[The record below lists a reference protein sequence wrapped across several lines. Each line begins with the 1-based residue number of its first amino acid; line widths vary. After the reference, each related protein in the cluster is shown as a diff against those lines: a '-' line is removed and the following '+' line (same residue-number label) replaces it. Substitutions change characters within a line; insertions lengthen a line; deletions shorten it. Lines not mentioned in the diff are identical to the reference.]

1 MSSYS
6 AYSSHH
12 KQHAGNSSPTS
23 STRPTSP
30 ALPTRRQ
37 LSSASST
44 FSAHTGGGPPVYS
57 VDYNNNVSD
66 IKTNNYNNINDN
78 IASTP
83 VLPGAAFISPSAS
96 AHSLGSPTSTL
107 QGTTA
112 HHTSRGKSP
121 TMSFSNVPLAE
132 PTRWKSLRLKV
143 MRMATVERLQLLW
156 GLLALFGTMSWLALM
171 PAYAFRSKYE
181 VAFSDPAYTMFLV
194 ATVGTSLSAIWQSL
208 CPFLIRQSQRALLP
222 RVINHPAT
230 QTTTIAVSVIL
241 TLLNFLSWMVLA
253 ADSDRGART
262 DCIAGRLSHQP
273 GYTAQCRGV
282 NTAIVLDVI
291 VFILWI
297 PISVVIVC
305 GTIERGLWWWGE
317 DDGWAQGETIV
328 GGSNMMSE
336 EEFDMKIGMG
346 GSKQIKRRQTVH
358 PESFAQEQQQQQDRV
373 MIQQPKPAFV
383 TPIASQFRSSSALG
397 MGRDGGH
404 GGGAAEEGD
413 DDEELGFTPSSYRKH
428 HQQRQQQ
435 QRQQQETR
443 RLNRRASNN
452 SLSSRLSTFF
462 GSGWANGAM
471 PPTDGGEPQQPPM
484 PEMPSQYRSENNT
497 SSPALTKSRDLS
509 GGHKSDH
516 SGGGSGHNRSEARRT
531 ARKKEERAVDE
542 EEASK
547 KKKKKEEEDEADGQ
561 LPEPLHGDSYASQW
575 HSRRYDDWS

>member
-1 MSSYS
+1 M
-6 AYSSHH
+6 
-12 KQHAGNSSPTS
+12 
-23 STRPTSP
+23 
-30 ALPTRRQ
+30 
-37 LSSASST
+37 T
-44 FSAHTGGGPPVYS
+44 FSNT
-57 VDYNNNVSD
+57 
-66 IKTNNYNNINDN
+66 
-78 IASTP
+78 
-83 VLPGAAFISPSAS
+83 
-96 AHSLGSPTSTL
+96 
-107 QGTTA
+107 
-112 HHTSRGKSP
+112 
-121 TMSFSNVPLAE
+121 PLAE
-132 PTRWKSLRLKV
+132 PTRWKSFRLKV

-171 PAYAFRSKYE
+171 PAYAFRNKFE
-181 VAFSDPAYTMFLV
+181 IAFSDPAYTMFLV
-194 ATVGTSLSAIWQSL
+194 ATIGTSVSAIWQSL

-222 RVINHPAT
+222 RIINHPGT
-230 QTTTIAVSVIL
+230 QTATIIISVIL
-241 TLLNFLSWMVLA
+241 TILNFLSWIILA

-262 DCIAGRLSHQP
+262 DCTSGRLSQQP

-358 PESFAQEQQQQQDRV
+358 PESLAQEQAQAQDRV

-397 MGRDGGH
+397 MGRDEEH
-404 GGGAAEEGD
+404 GGGGD
-413 DDEELGFTPSSYRKH
+413 DDDDLGFTPSSYRKH

-435 QRQQQETR
+435 QRQQNDAR

-462 GSGWANGAM
+462 GSGWGNGSM
-471 PPTDGGEPQQPPM
+471 PPTEGGEQQPPM
-484 PEMPSQYRSENNT
+484 PEMPSQYRTENNNA
-497 SSPALTKSRDLS
+497 SSPALTKSQGS
-509 GGHKSDH
+509 NGNGGH
-516 SGGGSGHNRSEARRT
+516 GEARKT
-531 ARKKEERAVDE
+531 PRKKEEAAAAAAA
-542 EEASK
+542 EASK
-547 KKKKKEEEDEADGQ
+547 KKKKEEEEADEQ

>member
-12 KQHAGNSSPTS
+12 KQHAGNSSHTS
-23 STRPTSP
+23 FTRPTSP
-30 ALPTRRQ
+30 PPPASRQ
-37 LSSASST
+37 LSSS
-44 FSAHTGGGPPVYS
+44 SAHSGGTPLYS
-57 VDYNNNVSD
+57 VDYNASHT
-66 IKTNNYNNINDN
+66 KTNTTTIP
-78 IASTP
+78 A
-83 VLPGAAFISPSAS
+83 LPGVALISPSAS
-96 AHSLGSPTSTL
+96 ANSLGSPTSTL

-112 HHTSRGKSP
+112 HHPARGKSP
-121 TMSFSNVPLAE
+121 TMGFSNVPLAE
-132 PTRWKSLRLKV
+132 PTRWKSFRLKV

-171 PAYAFRSKYE
+171 PAYAFRNKYE

-194 ATVGTSLSAIWQSL
+194 ATIGTSVSAIWQSL

-222 RVINHPAT
+222 RIINHPGT
-230 QTTTIAVSVIL
+230 QTATIIISVIL
-241 TLLNFLSWMVLA
+241 TVLNFLSWIILA

-262 DCIAGRLSHQP
+262 DCSSGRLSQQP
-273 GYTAQCRGV
+273 GYTTQCRGV
-282 NTAIVLDVI
+282 NTAIVLDVV

-305 GTIERGLWWWGE
+305 GTIDRGLWWWGE

-358 PESFAQEQQQQQDRV
+358 PESLSQEQQQHQQDRV

-397 MGRDGGH
+397 MGRDEENGG
-404 GGGAAEEGD
+404 GD
-413 DDEELGFTPSSYRKH
+413 DDEDLGFTPSSYRKH

-435 QRQQQETR
+435 QRQQNESR

-462 GSGWANGAM
+462 GSGWGNGAM
-471 PPTDGGEPQQPPM
+471 PPTEGGEQQPPM
-484 PEMPSQYRSENNT
+484 PEMPSQYRTENNT
-497 SSPALTKSRDLS
+497 SSPALAKSNNNSSNYSNDRS
-509 GGHKSDH
+509 GQKSN
-516 SGGGSGHNRSEARRT
+516 SGNSGSGEARRT
-531 ARKKEERAVDE
+531 PRKKDE
-542 EEASK
+542 EEEQA
-547 KKKKKEEEDEADGQ
+547 KKKEEEAKEE